1 METLTHWKK
10 ELPNDYIGAYMM
22 PVDGSDI
29 VLTISKVKTE
39 KVPGSDGSKKD
50 CLVAYF
56 KENVKPMILNR
67 TNAKTITKVYNTP
80 FIEQWEGKQ
89 IQIYTAKVKAF
100 GEQTDAL
107 RIRDFKPQNKKVD
120 VSAALEK
127 LNAAT
132 SLAEL
137 QTAYMSLS
145 KPEQSHSDVI
155 KLKDTLKTT
164 LP

>member
-22 PVDGSDI
+22 PTDGSDI
-29 VLTISKVKTE
+29 VLTIDKVLTE

-50 CLVAYF
+50 CLVAHF

-67 TNAKTITKVYNTP
+67 TNAKTITKVYGTP
-80 FIEQWEGKQ
+80 FIERWRGNK

-107 RIRDFKPQNKKVD
+107 RIRDFKPKDKEID
-120 VSAALEK
+120 PAKAIEKITASATLQ
-127 LNAAT
+127 
-132 SLAEL
+132 EL
-137 QTAYMSLS
+137 QTNYMGLS
-145 KPEQSHSDVI
+145 KSEQAHPDII

-164 LP
+164 LQ